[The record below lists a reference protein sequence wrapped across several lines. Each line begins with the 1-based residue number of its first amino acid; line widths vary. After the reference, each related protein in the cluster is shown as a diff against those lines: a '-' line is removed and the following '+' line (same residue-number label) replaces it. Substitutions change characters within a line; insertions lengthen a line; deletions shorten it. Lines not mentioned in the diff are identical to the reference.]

1 MKLAAVLVFM
11 SFSAFAQ
18 DSTYTLPIKKARLA
32 IRDAIRSYV
41 QDTIIA
47 RYEQR
52 NLTLEYQLDRET
64 ARFNQVTGEMQT
76 ALTLTEE
83 NLADQVKIS
92 DRWRREYEKSEKVG
106 KVWKTV
112 GKIFIVIGITEGA
125 ILLLK

>member
-1 MKLAAVLVFM
+1 
-11 SFSAFAQ
+11 
-18 DSTYTLPIKKARLA
+18 
-32 IRDAIRSYV
+32 V

-106 KVWKTV
+106 KVWKTI
-112 GKIFIVIGITEGA
+112 GKILGVAAITEGVF
-125 ILLLK
+125 LMLK